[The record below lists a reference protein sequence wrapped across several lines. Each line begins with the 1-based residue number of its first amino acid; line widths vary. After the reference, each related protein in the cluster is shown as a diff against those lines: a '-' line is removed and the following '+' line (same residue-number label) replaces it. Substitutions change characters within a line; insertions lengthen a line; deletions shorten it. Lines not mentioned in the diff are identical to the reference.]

1 MTPTFYR
8 THHCNEL
15 RPAHIG
21 QTVTLS
27 GWVNSARDHGGVI
40 FVDLRDREG
49 MSQAVF
55 RPEEN
60 PEVAAASHHLRDEDV
75 IQLTGTVAQRLE
87 GTNND
92 HLGTGK
98 IEVVVSSFTVLNKS
112 AVLPF
117 QLDKELSN
125 EDLRLKYRY
134 LDLRRPRM
142 TKNLRI
148 RHKITK
154 ATRDF
159 LDEHGFIE
167 VETPILSKSTPEGAR
182 DFLVPARL
190 NPGKFYA
197 LPQAPQQY
205 KQLLMVAGLE
215 RYFQIARCFRDEDLR
230 ADRQPEFTQVDIE
243 MSFPTEKEIYAL
255 IEGLLQSMFKAAGL
269 DIPTPFPR
277 MTWKD
282 AMDRF
287 GIDKPDTRFGNEIVD
302 IGDIFAKT
310 EFKIFR
316 STLDGGGVVR
326 AINAKGFA
334 GITTGQMNRLNELA
348 IQAGLPVKTLAFIKM
363 EGGEYKSPLWKFFTD
378 EEKAALISKMNIEEG
393 DIVFFVAGA
402 WESTCTILGRVRLEV
417 ADMQG
422 LPFIFQQELNIIKS
436 GGQTKR
442 GIADLCK
449 FLWVVDFPLLAYSPE
464 DGKWNAVHHP
474 FTRPKTE
481 DIPLLEAGKLAEV
494 RAIAYDVVLNG
505 TELGGGSLRIHESD
519 LQAKMFSILGVSAEE
534 QTTMFGHILEAF
546 QFGAPPHGGLALG
559 LDRIIML
566 AAGEDSIR
574 EVIAF
579 PKNNR
584 GLELMTSSPSA
595 VDAKQLRELYIA
607 STFKPKPREG
617 ETETQ
622 AS

>member
-1 MTPTFYR
+1 MQPNTYR

-15 RPAHIG
+15 RLAHVG
-21 QTVTLS
+21 ETVTLS
-27 GWVNSARDHGGVI
+27 GWVNSARDQGGVI

-49 MSQAVF
+49 VTQIVF
-55 RPEEN
+55 RSEEN
-60 PEVAAASHHLRDEDV
+60 PDAAAASHKLRDEDV
-75 IQLTGTVAQRLE
+75 LQITGKVVKRLE

-92 HLGTGK
+92 KLATG
-98 IEVVVSSFTVLNKS
+98 EVELVVSSLTMLNKA

-142 TKNLRI
+142 TRNLRI
-148 RHKITK
+148 RHRVTK
-154 ATRDF
+154 ATRDY
-159 LDEHGFIE
+159 LDAHGFVE

-182 DFLVPARL
+182 DFLVPSRL
-190 NPGKFYA
+190 SPGKFYA

-215 RYFQIARCFRDEDLR
+215 RYFQIAKCFRDEDLR

-243 MSFPTEKEIYAL
+243 MSFPTEEDIYNL
-255 IEGLLQSMFKAAGL
+255 VEGLLKDMFKAGR
-269 DIPTPFPR
+269 DVEIPLPFPR
-277 MTWKD
+277 MTWKE
-282 AMDRF
+282 AMDRY
-287 GIDKPDTRFGNEIVD
+287 GIDKPDTRFGNEITD
-302 IGDIFAKT
+302 LGDVFTKT

-316 STLDGGGVVR
+316 GVLDGGGVVR

-334 GITTGQMNRLNELA
+334 SVTTGQMNRLNEIA
-348 IQAGLPVKTLAFIKM
+348 IQAGLPVKTLAFIKY
-363 EGGEYKSPLWKFFTD
+363 ENGEYKSPLWRFFTD
-378 EEKAALISKMNIEEG
+378 EEKAALIERMKIEEG
-393 DIVFFVAGA
+393 DIVFFVAGP

-417 ADMQG
+417 AEMMGTTKGSDA
-422 LPFIFQQELNIIKS
+422 LN
-436 GGQTKR
+436 
-442 GIADLCK
+442 
-449 FLWVVDFPLLAYSPE
+449 FLWVVDFPLLAYSEE
-464 DGKWNAVHHP
+464 DAKWCAVHHP

-481 DIPLLEAGKLAEV
+481 DIPLLEEGKYSEV
-494 RAIAYDVVLNG
+494 RAVAYDVVLNG
-505 TELGGGSLRIHESD
+505 CELGGGSLRIHESD
-519 LQAKMFSILGVSAEE
+519 LQARMFSVLGVSEEE
-534 QTTMFGHILEAF
+534 QKIMFSHILEAF

-584 GLELMTSSPSA
+584 GMELMTASPSPA
-595 VDAKQLRELYIA
+595 DFKQLREIYIQ
-607 STFKPKPREG
+607 STWKEKKAE
-617 ETETQ
+617 EQ
-622 AS
+622 A